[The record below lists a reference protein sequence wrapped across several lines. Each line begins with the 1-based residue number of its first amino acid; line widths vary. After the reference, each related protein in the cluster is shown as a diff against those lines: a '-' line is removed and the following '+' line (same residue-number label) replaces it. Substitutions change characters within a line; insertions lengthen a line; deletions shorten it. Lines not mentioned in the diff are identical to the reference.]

1 MLSRSGLDLSRSL
14 NAVKQKES
22 LKHDYILEKSAN
34 LEQAISHN
42 TKTITNMS
50 NLEEDP
56 LPSNQVASKSSKV
69 ASKSSKMDS
78 NHAPTHK

>member
-1 MLSRSGLDLSRSL
+1 MLSRSGLDLSRSI
-14 NAVKQKES
+14 NAIKQKEAF
-22 LKHDYILEKSAN
+22 KPDYILEKSAN

-56 LPSNQVASKSSKV
+56 LPSNQVVSRSSKIASKSSKLG
-69 ASKSSKMDS
+69 
-78 NHAPTHK
+78 